1 MESDIKELKE
11 KIYWRIKDRKADYKS
26 ADDLE
31 SIYKELEEIISR
43 HCVVM
48 KCCGNPV
55 MDNGFIC
62 CGEYELE

>member
-31 SIYKELEEIISR
+31 SIYKELEEIISMN
-43 HCVVM
+43 VM
-48 KCCGNPV
+48 RFGGTFTTEPV
-55 MDNGFIC
+55 NKKGI
-62 CGEYELE
+62 